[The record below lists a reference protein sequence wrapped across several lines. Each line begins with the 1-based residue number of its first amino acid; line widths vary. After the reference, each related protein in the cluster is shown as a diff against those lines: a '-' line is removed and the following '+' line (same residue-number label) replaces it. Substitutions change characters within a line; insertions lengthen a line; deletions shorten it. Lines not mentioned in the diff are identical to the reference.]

1 MPVRLAKET
10 QTAQPGAVPRR
21 TVYGMAEAL
30 QKHVKS
36 LLREMVPNGEA
47 NGSQQ
52 IARMV
57 LADLLQAMWAR
68 NPRGDTPTTVRG
80 CIDIAEV
87 TAQADDPTFR
97 FAYEDRLADARWLE
111 REPSRA

>member
-36 LLREMVPNGEA
+36 LLREMVPSGQA
-47 NGSQQ
+47 NSSQE

-57 LADLLQAMWAR
+57 LTDLLQTMWASD
-68 NPRGDTPTTVRG
+68 PRGDTPTSMRG
-80 CIDIAEV
+80 CIDIAVV
-87 TAQADDPTFR
+87 TAQTVDPTFR
-97 FAYEDRLADARWLE
+97 FEYDNRLTDTRSFE
-111 REPSRA
+111 REPSRT